1 MVAGDASVEKI
12 LADNTYRYN
21 KNGQRTE
28 KTTLAGTTKYTYNV
42 LGQLIQENNHI
53 YTYDRAGKLVSFI
66 YADREVIT
74 EEDEAGEHIR
84 YIRGHELLASDSAH
98 ARTYYHYACD
108 EMGSITD
115 ITDTNGTVL
124 NHYAYDA
131 FGNRT
136 VEEESV
142 ENRFGFAGEMLDAVT
157 GQYYLRARFY
167 NPVIARF
174 LSEDTYYGD
183 GLNLYAYCYN
193 NPVGY
198 VDPSGHIKKICSK
211 KYAEH
216 KQKEAEGG
224 KLSLKEKYQIY
235 EYEHRKTQ
243 PDGVGSDSKRGIPS
257 GYYQDANGRWHRP
270 NGQFASNAEVG
281 IDSPVKVST
290 GSHGNSLSDPRT
302 NYGYV
307 LVDRDTNNI
316 LKFGETLYPE
326 TRYSKSYLEQNNAV
340 MKVLESGSKEYIHN
354 WQHDLN
360 MYFKSRYGD
369 FPLLNKGGW

>member
-1 MVAGDASVEKI
+1 M
-12 LADNTYRYN
+12 
-21 KNGQRTE
+21 TE
-28 KTTLAGTTKYTYNV
+28 PAV
-42 LGQLIQENNHI
+42 LPLQ
-53 YTYDRAGKLVSFI
+53 S
-66 YADREVIT
+66 
-74 EEDEAGEHIR
+74 
-84 YIRGHELLASDSAH
+84 
-98 ARTYYHYACD
+98 
-108 EMGSITD
+108 
-115 ITDTNGTVL
+115 
-124 NHYAYDA
+124 
-131 FGNRT
+131 
-136 VEEESV
+136 
-142 ENRFGFAGEMLDAVT
+142 
-157 GQYYLRARFY
+157 
-167 NPVIARF
+167 
-174 LSEDTYYGD
+174 
-183 GLNLYAYCYN
+183 GLNLYAYCHN
-193 NPVGY
+193 NPVRY

-211 KYAEH
+211 KYAEL

-270 NGQFASNAEVG
+270 NGQFALNAEVG

-340 MKVLESGSKEYIHN
+340 IKVLESGSKEYIHN

-369 FPLLNKGGW
+369 FPSLNKGGW